1 MEIAVDGWR
10 ASVADW
16 SAVRNVPVAELPAL
30 SAEQREVAKKLGVAE
45 QDYARSALAGER
57 TREALLGKTERF
69 ARLLEQRVRVLDP
82 NAKVARVMLRTFE
95 HRFDVEIE
103 SDGRTIPLR
112 IEESLVDDFYDSGS
126 LDADERL
133 GRILDR
139 AVRVVRQ

>member
-16 SAVRNVPVAELPAL
+16 NAVRRVPAGELPPL
-30 SAEQREVAKKLGVAE
+30 SPEQREVAKKLGAAE

-57 TREALLGKTERF
+57 TREALLHKTERF
-69 ARLLEQRVRVLDP
+69 ARLLEQRVRSSRLQ
-82 NAKVARVMLRTFE
+82 AGIRRVMLRTFE

-103 SDGRTIPLR
+103 ADGRIIPLR
-112 IEESLVDDFYDSGS
+112 IEEALVDDYFDAGS
-126 LDADERL
+126 LDAEERL

-139 AVRVVRQ
+139 AVRVLKQ